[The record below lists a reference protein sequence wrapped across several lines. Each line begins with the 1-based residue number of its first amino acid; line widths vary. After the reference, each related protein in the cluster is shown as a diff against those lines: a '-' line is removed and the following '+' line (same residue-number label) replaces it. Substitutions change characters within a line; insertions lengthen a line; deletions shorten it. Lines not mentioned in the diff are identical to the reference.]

1 LIRKFNL
8 RLFCNTLL
16 TGISGRFSAGQNIA
30 GGQSQLSWEAVVQL
44 FYNESKDFTLGSKHN
59 QLGKVGH
66 FTQVKLS
73 VLKNVVY
80 LSK

>member
-1 LIRKFNL
+1 M
-8 RLFCNTLL
+8 L
-16 TGISGRFSAGQNIA
+16 TGISGRFSVGQNIA
-30 GGQSQLSWEAVVQL
+30 GEKSQLSWETVVQL
-44 FYNESKDFTLGSKHN
+44 FYSESKDFTLGSKHN